1 MRQARLRIGAL
12 ALGAALLLA
21 TGAAAMPPI
30 PCSDIPLAQRYLGGL
45 QPGPNTRAA
54 QEHLDAAKRAHS
66 EAECDKELRQVD
78 LYARRSTAAD
88 KKAAA
93 KRQAGGAA
101 ADKRDAQ
108 QLQMRCAASP
118 APGQGSADAAAN
130 SAACPDAAR

>member
-1 MRQARLRIGAL
+1 MRQARLGIGAL

-54 QEHLDAAKRAHS
+54 QQHLDAAKRAHS

-93 KRQAGGAA
+93 KSQAGAA

-108 QLQMRCAASP
+108 QLQMRCAVSP
-118 APGQGSADAAAN
+118 APGQASADAAAN
-130 SAACPDAAR
+130 GTACPDAAH